1 MKSAPFYLVGTLAY
15 FARWRRLL
23 NEGSYL
29 FIFQILGQAFSKVQQ
44 GHAGNFSRVGKGL
57 QHPLPRHHAIDT
69 LLLLQIC
76 TSHPRVVW
84 LDKIYSKRIS
94 YFITYQI
101 DDVPEFTCSK
111 EIHTC
116 KEKKF
121 INYLFFYPNRANKSF
136 QHLHFFYFKISKIIL
151 VCKYEEKDIWAQA

>member
-29 FIFQILGQAFSKVQQ
+29 FIFQILGQAFSKVQ

-101 DDVPEFTCSK
+101 DDVPEFTYSK

-116 KEKKF
+116 KEKKLLITYSF
-121 INYLFFYPNRANKSF
+121 ILIEQTSPSNTFIFFTSKVVKLFWCTRMKKTFEHKHR
-136 QHLHFFYFKISKIIL
+136 
-151 VCKYEEKDIWAQA
+151 

>member
-29 FIFQILGQAFSKVQQ
+29 FIFQILGQAFSKVQ

-101 DDVPEFTCSK
+101 DDVPEFTYSK

-116 KEKKF
+116 KEKKL
-121 INYLFFYPNRANKSF
+121 INYLFFYHNRANKSF
-136 QHLHFFYFKISKIIL
+136 QHLHFFYFKSSKIIL
-151 VCKYEEKDIWAQA
+151 VYKNEKDIWAQV